1 MSPQSLALIFTE
13 LLKSLASCQCTKIKL
28 LKLLKRDQFSCP
40 ESGELMLT
48 KKERKTQKHQSDK
61 KAEVKLKKE
70 LLKSQNPYMIAS
82 LEKEMTFTIPI
93 TVLVAVMV
101 SYIN

>member
-28 LKLLKRDQFSCP
+28 LKVLKRDQFSCP

-48 KKERKTQKHQSDK
+48 KKERKIQKHQSDK
-61 KAEVKLKKE
+61 KAEVKLKK
-70 LLKSQNPYMIAS
+70 A
-82 LEKEMTFTIPI
+82 
-93 TVLVAVMV
+93 
-101 SYIN
+101 